1 MSVHYGTEKFH
12 IDKDGVCEPIWRIG
26 KLEWREIREVFLK
39 QERARDYVCIVVR
52 DRAGLHARLGFIGR
66 IFSTATRA
74 AGCGDLSINAAQRGI
89 QAGEIVEFA
98 SEMITASLAK
108 KKADPVGTDNDR
120 AAPGRV

>member
-39 QERARDYVCIVVR
+39 QECDRDYVCIVVR
-52 DRAGLHARLGFIGR
+52 DREALHARLGLIGR

-89 QAGEIVEFA
+89 QAAEVVELG

-108 KKADPVGTDNDR
+108 KKADPGGTDNSG
-120 AAPGRV
+120 AAPRRV